1 MIRYAHANAG
11 ITERAEP
18 EALLDILA
26 EMAGRQGG

>member
-11 ITERAEP
+11 ITERAE
-18 EALLDILA
+18 LDILA